1 MRGVWFAERRCDMDA
16 MSELLAVLR
25 VSEYAAWHNAQVKRY
40 PDGSAVVKVF
50 SRPIIREAGLEA
62 EGGPRRDADDPKG
75 EEAEERRKTP
85 EAASM
90 ARSKRRARN
99 AVFDLAMATDF
110 EYFVTLTVDPD
121 KLDRYDHAEV
131 FRHLHDWL
139 DNNVRRH
146 GLAYVLVPE
155 RHKDGAIHF
164 HALFN
169 DALRV
174 VDSGTISLPGGGKP
188 RRPRSKAQRA
198 AWLDAGGHVVYNLP
212 GWGWGFTT
220 AIRLYGDPASAV
232 GYVVKYITK
241 SEAKIGGRWYY
252 SGGEL
257 RRPKIGYADLDF
269 DAAAAWLPASV
280 FPIPEMGIQGCS
292 FMLKE
297 GQVDETLE
305 KLSGTAGA
313 FRDRGQP
320 WG

>member
-1 MRGVWFAERRCDMDA
+1 MDA
-16 MSELLAVLR
+16 VSILLSAMR
-25 VSEYAAWHNAQVKRY
+25 TTEKTIWHNAQIKRY

-50 SRPIIREAGLEA
+50 SRPIIREAGWEA
-62 EGGPRRDADDPKG
+62 AGGPERREATTEG
-75 EEAEERRKTP
+75 EEQGAKGKTP
-85 EAASM
+85 EAASL

-110 EYFVTLTVDPD
+110 EFFVTLTVDQA

-131 FRHLHDWL
+131 FKHLHDWL

-146 GLAYVLVPE
+146 GLTYVLVPE
-155 RHKDGAIHF
+155 LHKDGAIHF

-188 RRPRSKAQRA
+188 KRPRSAAQRA
-198 AWLDAGGHVVYNLP
+198 AWLAAGGQPVYNIP
-212 GWGWGFTT
+212 GWEWGFTT
-220 AIRLYGDPASAV
+220 AIRLYGDTAAAV

-241 SEAKIGGRWYY
+241 SEAKLGGRWYY

-257 RRPKIGYADLDF
+257 RRPRIGYADLGY
-269 DAAAAWLPASV
+269 DAAAAWLPAGV
-280 FPIPEMGIQGCS
+280 FDVPERGISGCG

-297 GQVDETLE
+297 DVHETLE
-305 KLSGTAGA
+305 RLSRPAESV
-313 FRDRGQP
+313 RDS
-320 WG
+320 

>member
-1 MRGVWFAERRCDMDA
+1 MGAI
-16 MSELLAVLR
+16 SELLSVLR

-62 EGGPRRDADDPKG
+62 AGQPGRSEADPEG
-75 EEAEERRKTP
+75 EEERKPKQSP

-110 EYFVTLTVDPD
+110 EYFVTLTVDPA
-121 KLDRYDHAEV
+121 KLDRYDSGEV

-155 RHKDGAIHF
+155 RHKDGAVHF

-188 RRPRSKAQRA
+188 RRPRSAAQRA
-198 AWLDAGGHVVYNLP
+198 AWLAAGGQPVYNLP
-212 GWGWGFTT
+212 AWGWGFTT
-220 AIRLYGDPASAV
+220 AIRLYGDPAAAV

-241 SEAKIGGRWYY
+241 SEGKIGGRWYY

-269 DAAAAWLPASV
+269 DAAAAWLPGSV
-280 FPIPEMGIQGCS
+280 YQIEELGLQGCS

>member
-1 MRGVWFAERRCDMDA
+1 MD
-16 MSELLAVLR
+16 SISQFLAVLR
-25 VSEYAAWHNAQVKRY
+25 VSEYSAWHNAQVKRY

-62 EGGPRRDADDPKG
+62 AGGPRSDGAGPEGG
-75 EEAEERRKTP
+75 ETQERPRTP
-85 EAASM
+85 EAASV

-99 AVFDLAMATDF
+99 AVFDLALASDF
-110 EYFVTLTVDPD
+110 EFFVTLTVDQA

-139 DNNVRRH
+139 DNCVRRH

-155 RHKDGAIHF
+155 LHKDGAIHF

-188 RRPRSKAQRA
+188 RRPRSAAQRA
-198 AWLDAGGHVVYNLP
+198 AWLAKGGQVVYNLP

-220 AIRLYGDPASAV
+220 AIRLYGDTAAAV

-241 SEAKIGGRWYY
+241 SAGKIGGRWYY

-257 RRPKIGYADLDF
+257 RRPKVGYADLDF
-269 DAAAAWLPASV
+269 DVAAAWLPSSV
-280 FPIPEMGIQGCS
+280 YTVHDLGLQGCS
-292 FMLKE
+292 FMLKGDE
-297 GQVDETLE
+297 VDETLE
-305 KLSGTAGA
+305 RLSGPARPVFDPGEPGG
-313 FRDRGQP
+313 FDVL
-320 WG
+320 

>member
-1 MRGVWFAERRCDMDA
+1 MDA
-16 MSELLAVLR
+16 ISGLLAALR
-25 VSEYAAWHNAQVKRY
+25 VSARAAYHNTQIKRY

-62 EGGPRRDADDPKG
+62 AGQPGRSEDDPEG
-75 EEAEERRKTP
+75 EEERKPKQSP
-85 EAASM
+85 EAASL

-110 EYFVTLTVDPD
+110 DYFVTLTVDPA
-121 KLDRYDHAEV
+121 KLDRYDAGEV

-155 RHKDGAIHF
+155 RHKDWAIHF

-174 VDSGTISLPGGGKP
+174 VDSGTVSLPGGGKP

-220 AIRLYGDPASAV
+220 AIRLYGDTAAAV

-241 SEAKIGGRWYY
+241 SEGKIGGRWYY
-252 SGGEL
+252 SGGDL
-257 RRPKIGYADLDF
+257 RRPLIGYADLDF
-269 DAAAAWLPASV
+269 DAAAAWLPGSV
-280 FPIPEMGIQGCS
+280 YQIEELGLQGCS
-292 FMLKE
+292 FMLKGDE
-297 GQVDETLE
+297 VHETLE
-305 KLSGTAGA
+305 RLSRPSGA
-313 FRDRGQP
+313 VLGADGGRG
-320 WG
+320 